1 MFCEC
6 FLFNYVHIVLPL
18 LVDICRLCCAEL
30 KKAAV
35 VQMRLIMQAHVA
47 MVEYLV
53 KYDYIKNQ
61 CAKSNGLDAYTPF
74 NTVKFVSITLDSVAV

>member
-35 VQMRLIMQAHVA
+35 VQMRLIMQADVA

-53 KYDYIKNQ
+53 KYDYIN
-61 CAKSNGLDAYTPF
+61 NH
-74 NTVKFVSITLDSVAV
+74 SVLSQMV